1 MLNDLWI
8 DLVTTATLG
17 TERRAPAWPQPAG
30 QLGALLSQVGPAD
43 REGALLSAAAIVS
56 LYRRAARLPQPSDT
70 PALPAADQ
78 DDLPVCPPG
87 ALQHLAALLDGA
99 QRGLLPEWLAALAQS
114 GRRVPAAY
122 LPALLELGRGQ
133 PALHAQ
139 IVPVLGAR
147 GRWLAT
153 QNPAW
158 SYAVP
163 AGRSSLPRADD
174 RAALAGA
181 WETGARPARLA
192 LLLELRTRAPQI
204 ARELLAASWATER
217 ADDRAAYVAALE
229 HNLSDDDEPLL
240 EAALDDRSKEVRRA
254 AALLL
259 ARLPHSRLV
268 GRMCARAQ
276 PLLAFVAERP
286 RAFGVRRSR
295 APQLVVTL
303 PAACDAAMQRDG
315 IVPQLPGHRQKLG
328 ERAWWLIQ
336 ILSAIPPAIWSEQWQ
351 VAPATLIGIAAHG
364 EWRQALLEGWQAAAL
379 NARDAGWAE
388 ALLRHGQSTAD
399 LISVLPAERQ
409 DALLIEILRGDCM
422 PLHKHPV
429 LDMLRKTEHRWSAA
443 LTRAVLR
450 ATHRHMRSWNDSY
463 DYQLRGALTDEF
475 ARRMP
480 PELLPE
486 IMAGWP
492 DEPAVRERW
501 QGVIDKLLITVQFR
515 HDMLRAL
522 G

>member
-78 DDLPVCPPG
+78 DDLPACPPG

-122 LPALLELGRGQ
+122 LPALLELGCGQ

-158 SYAVP
+158 SYAAP

-217 ADDRAAYVAALE
+217 ADDRAA
-229 HNLSDDDEPLL
+229 
-240 EAALDDRSKEVRRA
+240 
-254 AALLL
+254 
-259 ARLPHSRLV
+259 
-268 GRMCARAQ
+268 
-276 PLLAFVAERP
+276 
-286 RAFGVRRSR
+286 
-295 APQLVVTL
+295 
-303 PAACDAAMQRDG
+303 
-315 IVPQLPGHRQKLG
+315 
-328 ERAWWLIQ
+328 
-336 ILSAIPPAIWSEQWQ
+336 
-351 VAPATLIGIAAHG
+351 
-364 EWRQALLEGWQAAAL
+364 
-379 NARDAGWAE
+379 
-388 ALLRHGQSTAD
+388 
-399 LISVLPAERQ
+399 
-409 DALLIEILRGDCM
+409 
-422 PLHKHPV
+422 
-429 LDMLRKTEHRWSAA
+429 
-443 LTRAVLR
+443 
-450 ATHRHMRSWNDSY
+450 
-463 DYQLRGALTDEF
+463 
-475 ARRMP
+475 
-480 PELLPE
+480 
-486 IMAGWP
+486 
-492 DEPAVRERW
+492 
-501 QGVIDKLLITVQFR
+501 
-515 HDMLRAL
+515 
-522 G
+522 